1 MVAKIIPIL
10 LLAFHCLVPGW
21 AVSRML
27 PIKGYQLGISFGLS
41 LAILVLSY
49 VLFSLVR
56 LDINTW
62 LTSYYSLSFIL
73 IIYALKKIQFT
84 PPKKAHNFLSTEPEK
99 HFGLVLITVL
109 YSVYLAIAGPYTEL
123 PSDYWQHI
131 YRSQAH
137 LLEISQTISMGVD
150 RPLPQLSQSP
160 SPYYFFVAL
169 LALFLSQNSIYI
181 SESFSLFFSLS
192 FILSIYLFSHLLST
206 QCFKSK
212 TYQTAAALASTVI
225 TSLWMGTAS
234 FAYIRYY
241 AFSPGIVSMALLFVV
256 FGVLISTQRSRVS
269 WQNSFFTLVPIL
281 LSVGI
286 IHKQELLFFAV
297 ITPLLLVMAYGRQD
311 LTSAK
316 RPYLPKSSLL
326 WIFFSIAIVV
336 IAMIPVLG
344 GPDINNRGFTRH
356 IIDIGEVFGV
366 KTLIPIVNP
375 LFRPWDTI
383 GLFGVIVLLWY
394 FIERRQ
400 FRSLVIIKAGLL
412 IPVLTCF
419 NPLFVWIFL
428 HYAGSSVAWR
438 FMYLMP
444 LGIVAGFATIFCFK
458 ALKENKNKVRT
469 RISIVVGFLAFFA
482 LFPFKIGDFEN
493 RTSRLFS
500 FGQVNQNSGAL
511 FYEDLIDQT
520 QTLIDQHNIR
530 NILTDSVTGFMLY
543 AATKGE
549 LRHWL
554 QKDYFPLRNSDYQ
567 TDLLTS
573 DFTRHLLIINKREPK
588 ISKAAIHSGH
598 WISDT
603 IRTSQYYPE
612 NLETYLAKDQ
622 DKFSLVWQR
631 NGILIYLIKSKD
643 S

>member
-1 MVAKIIPIL
+1 MLAKIIPVL
-10 LLAFHCLVPGW
+10 LLGFHCLAPGW
-21 AVSRML
+21 AVSRL
-27 PIKGYQLGISFGLS
+27 WPIKGCQLGISFGLS
-41 LAILVLSY
+41 LAILFLSY
-49 VLFSLVR
+49 ALFSVFR
-56 LDINTW
+56 LDTNTW
-62 LTSYYSLSFIL
+62 LTSYYSLSLVL
-73 IIYALKKIQFT
+73 IVYALKKIRFT
-84 PPKKAHNFLSTEPEK
+84 LPKKARNFLSTEPEK
-99 HFGLVLITVL
+99 HFGLVLITIL
-109 YSVYLAIAGPYTEL
+109 YSVYFAIAGPYTEL
-123 PSDYWQHI
+123 PSDYWQHV

-137 LLEISQTISMGVD
+137 LLEILQTSPMGVD
-150 RPLPQLSQSP
+150 RPLPQLAQSP

-169 LALFLSQNSIYI
+169 LASFLSQNSIYI
-181 SESFSLFFSLS
+181 SGAFSLFFSLS

-206 QCFKSK
+206 QCFESK
-212 TYQTAAALASTVI
+212 TYRAVAALTSAII

-241 AFSPGIVSMALLFVV
+241 AFSPGIISMTLLFVV
-256 FGVLISTQRSRVS
+256 FGVLISTQRSGVS
-269 WQNSFFTLVPIL
+269 RQNLFFILVPLL
-281 LSVGI
+281 LSIGI

-297 ITPLLLVMAYGRQD
+297 ITPLLLVMTYGRPG
-311 LTSAK
+311 LISNR
-316 RPYLPKSSLL
+316 RPYLPKPSLV
-326 WIFFSIAIVV
+326 WILFSLSFVV
-336 IAMIPVLG
+336 IAMIPVLNG
-344 GPDINNRGFTRH
+344 HNINNWGFTPH
-356 IIDIGEVFGV
+356 VIDIGAVFGINTSV
-366 KTLIPIVNP
+366 PIVNP

-383 GLFGVIVLLWY
+383 GLFGVVVLLWY
-394 FIERRQ
+394 YIERRQ
-400 FRSLVIIKAGLL
+400 FRSLVFLKAGLL

-444 LGIVAGFATIFCFK
+444 LGIIAGFATIFCFK
-458 ALKENKNKVRT
+458 AIKENKKKIQPRV
-469 RISIVVGFLAFFA
+469 SIVVGLLAFFA

-573 DFTRHLLIINKREPK
+573 DFTRHLLIVNKREPK
-588 ISKAAIHSGH
+588 ISKAAIRSGH

-612 NLETYLAKDQ
+612 DLETYLIKNQ
-622 DKFSLVWQR
+622 GKFSLVWQR
-631 NGILIYLIKSKD
+631 NGILIYLIESKD

>member
-1 MVAKIIPIL
+1 MLAKIIPVL
-10 LLAFHCLVPGW
+10 LLGFHCLAPGW
-21 AVSRML
+21 AVSRL
-27 PIKGYQLGISFGLS
+27 WPIKGCQLGISFGLS

-49 VLFSLVR
+49 ALFSVIR
-56 LDINTW
+56 LDTNTW
-62 LTSYYSLSFIL
+62 LTSYYSLSLVL

-84 PPKKAHNFLSTEPEK
+84 LPKKARNFLSTEPEK

-109 YSVYLAIAGPYTEL
+109 YSVYFAIAGPYTEL

-137 LLEISQTISMGVD
+137 LLEISQTISMAVD
-150 RPLPQLSQSP
+150 HPLPQLAQSP

-169 LALFLSQNSIYI
+169 LASCLSQNSIYI

-212 TYQTAAALASTVI
+212 TYRAVAALTSAII

-241 AFSPGIVSMALLFVV
+241 AFSPGIISMTLLFVV
-256 FGVLISTQRSRVS
+256 FGVLISTRRSRVS
-269 WQNSFFTLVPIL
+269 RQNLFFILVPLL
-281 LSVGI
+281 LSIGI

-297 ITPLLLVMAYGRQD
+297 ITPLLLVMTYGRPGVISD
-311 LTSAK
+311 R
-316 RPYLPKSSLL
+316 RPYLPKPSLVWML
-326 WIFFSIAIVV
+326 FSLSFVV
-336 IAMIPVLG
+336 IAMIPVLSG
-344 GPDINNRGFTRH
+344 HNINNWGFTPH
-356 IIDIGEVFGV
+356 VIDIGAVFGI
-366 KTLIPIVNP
+366 KTSVPIVNP

-383 GLFGVIVLLWY
+383 GLFGVVVLLWY
-394 FIERRQ
+394 YIERRQ
-400 FRSLVIIKAGLL
+400 FRSLVFIKAGLL
-412 IPVLTCF
+412 IPVFTCF
-419 NPLFVWIFL
+419 NPLFVWTFL

-458 ALKENKNKVRT
+458 AIKENKKKIRT
-469 RISIVVGFLAFFA
+469 RVSIVVGFLAFFA

-511 FYEDLIDQT
+511 FFEDLIDQT

-573 DFTRHLLIINKREPK
+573 DFTRHLLIVNKREPK
-588 ISKAAIHSGH
+588 ISKAAIRSGH

-612 NLETYLAKDQ
+612 NLETYLAKNEG
-622 DKFSLVWQR
+622 KFSLVWQR